1 MSILFRAASVAASAF
16 FAFAAAGGL
25 TNGASLR
32 AQIVDP
38 ASIATTALPATPD
51 VARAADDG
59 ISTPAP
65 EVDEAPVSKPFVPA
79 LAETA
84 VDESQHNCVATAVYF
99 ESKGEPVAGQLAV
112 ARVIMNRAKSGRFA
126 RTPCGV
132 VTQRSQFSF
141 VHGGTLPT
149 PPENA
154 AWRQAKL
161 IARMAMG
168 DGYAGPAATAL
179 YFHAKRVA
187 PGWNRT
193 SLGAIG
199 NHIFYR

>member
-1 MSILFRAASVAASAF
+1 MSLLFRTASLAVTAF
-16 FAFAAAGGL
+16 FAYAAAGGL
-25 TNGASLR
+25 TGGASLR
-32 AQIVDP
+32 AQTLTPVLTAIE
-38 ASIATTALPATPD
+38 ALPATPD
-51 VARAADDG
+51 VARATDDG
-59 ISTPAP
+59 IGNPAP
-65 EVDEAPVSKPFVPA
+65 EADDSNISKPVVTAMAETPVDE
-79 LAETA
+79 T
-84 VDESQHNCVATAVYF
+84 QHNCVATAVYF

-126 RTPCGV
+126 KTPCGV
-132 VTQRSQFSF
+132 VTQPSQFSF
-141 VHGGTLPT
+141 VHGGNLPT

-154 AWRQAKL
+154 AWHQAKL
-161 IARMAMG
+161 VAKMVMS
-168 DGYAGPAATAL
+168 DGYAGPAASAL

>member
-1 MSILFRAASVAASAF
+1 MSLLFRTASVAASAF

-25 TNGASLR
+25 TGGASLR
-32 AQIVDP
+32 AQLLDP
-38 ASIATTALPATPD
+38 APIATTALPATPD

-59 ISTPAP
+59 ISIPQP
-65 EVDEAPVSKPFVPA
+65 EADETVVSKPVVQA
-79 LAETA
+79 LAETP
-84 VDESQHNCVATAVYF
+84 VDETQHNCVATAVYF

-126 RTPCGV
+126 KTPCGV
-132 VTQRSQFSF
+132 VTQRSQLSF
-141 VHGGTLPT
+141 VHGGNLPT

-161 IARMAMG
+161 IAKMAMG
-168 DGYAGPAATAL
+168 DVYAGPAASAL
-179 YFHAKRVA
+179 YFHAKRVS

>member
-25 TNGASLR
+25 TEGASLR
-32 AQIVDP
+32 AQMVDT
-38 ASIATTALPATPD
+38 ASVATSALPAMPD
-51 VARAADDG
+51 VARASDDG
-59 ISTPAP
+59 ISIPQPEAADAPIAKPAIQALA
-65 EVDEAPVSKPFVPA
+65 EAPVD
-79 LAETA
+79 ET
-84 VDESQHNCVATAVYF
+84 QHNCVATAVYF

-141 VHGGTLPT
+141 VHDGNLPT

-168 DGYAGPAATAL
+168 DVYAGPAATAL
-179 YFHAKRVA
+179 YFHAKRVS